1 MTAPTTPA
9 EIHRRNVAQG
19 FVSDSAQFMVAERL
33 TKLQQQ
39 LIEAPAAGRHGVRRW
54 LPRALKRRVE
64 PVPGLYLWGGV
75 GRGKTYLMDVFYEA
89 LPFADKRRL
98 HFHRFMRRVHD
109 DLRRLAGRENPLQVV
124 AQRFA
129 KEARVLC
136 FDEFHVSDIGDA
148 MILAE
153 LLAGIF
159 ERGVTLVAT
168 SNSAPRQLY
177 EDGLQRRRFLP
188 AIDLLERHMEVVDV
202 AGETDYRL
210 NVLRREGIYRAA
222 EETSELLRSFRALS
236 HRPPLPDKVL
246 TVNGRALHARYWA
259 EDVVWFDFE
268 AICAGPRSNDDY
280 IELARLFATVFVHGV
295 PVFDASKEDQARRF
309 IGLIDEFYDRN
320 VKLLLSAAAPIEH
333 LYLGERLTAEF
344 ERTRSRINE
353 MQSDEYLRR
362 KHRP

>member
-1 MTAPTTPA
+1 MTAPPTPA
-9 EIHRRNVAQG
+9 ELHRRNVAQG
-19 FVSDSAQFMVAERL
+19 FVSDPAQFAVAERL
-33 TKLQQQ
+33 TKLQRQ
-39 LIEAPAAGRHGVRRW
+39 LLLAPVNRHGVRRW
-54 LPRALKRRVE
+54 LPRAFRRPVE

-75 GRGKTYLMDVFYEA
+75 GRGKTYLMDVFYET
-89 LPFADKRRL
+89 LPFADKRRQ

-109 DLRRLAGRENPLQVV
+109 ELRRLAGRENPLQAV

-159 ERGVTLVAT
+159 EHGVTLVAT
-168 SNSAPRQLY
+168 SNSAPGRLY

-188 AIDLLERHMEVVDV
+188 AIGLLERHMEVVNVD
-202 AGETDYRL
+202 GETDYRL
-210 NVLRREGIYRAA
+210 NVLRRDGIYRGSEDAG
-222 EETSELLRSFRALS
+222 ELLKSFRALS
-236 HRPPLPDKVL
+236 HRPPERDKVL

-268 AICAGPRSNDDY
+268 AVCAGPRSNDDY

-295 PVFDASKEDQARRF
+295 PVFDAEKEDQARRF

-320 VKLLLSAAAPIEH
+320 VKLLLAAAAPIER
-333 LYLGERLTAEF
+333 LYVGERLTAEF
-344 ERTRSRINE
+344 ERTRSRISE

-362 KHRP
+362 EHRP